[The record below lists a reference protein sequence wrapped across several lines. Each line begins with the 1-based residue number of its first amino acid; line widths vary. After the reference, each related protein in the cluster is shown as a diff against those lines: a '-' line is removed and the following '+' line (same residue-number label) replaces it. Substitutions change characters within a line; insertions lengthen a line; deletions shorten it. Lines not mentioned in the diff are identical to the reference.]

1 MLFLTKTIQSGMID
15 HHDRR
20 LSPPYDDSAN
30 HCYRI
35 NNTVSLATEEI
46 QPIAILESKFSAEGK
61 CNKAD

>member
-1 MLFLTKTIQSGMID
+1 MID